1 MIFRVFIVFC
11 IPILG
16 LLSCSSN
23 PSQQAKTNTVEP
35 SKNIAEVLLVSED
48 YLIQAK
54 QNFESNNDIF
64 QRNAYLIQAAEALQ
78 LEQQCQKSIR
88 MLKVIQPELQDNQHH
103 THASLILAE
112 CYLILSDKTF
122 DIVETILSDLT
133 DTDGYK
139 TRIAALEAQLMANKK
154 QWLKAAKALQDT
166 DIEELEKTQTTWKW
180 VKKLDLVELEKARL
194 SELSLQ
200 PWLQLAIIVKR
211 FALEPELFNRQLVK
225 WQNRHFGHPLATNF
239 PEEIEQ
245 AMLELPIQAKRIAV
259 LLPLTGRLANQGLAI
274 KEGILAAY
282 LENLSNTQTSKNN
295 LPDYGESTLNATYSD
310 TQQHKEISF
319 FDSALKTAK
328 QLNVLVADFDVVL
341 GPLVKQQ
348 IIELSAV
355 LPSDKILLALNR
367 VELKTNTITVD
378 QLSNTSETNLPV
390 PEHYYFSL
398 APEDEAQQLA
408 LHIQQKQLIR
418 PIVFAADN
426 STTLRMAEAFIAK
439 WKETANA
446 IKPDLTVFTD
456 NKDMR
461 IRVSQMLDVDQSKQ
475 RIKQIEGMSDVEVF
489 GVERN
494 RRDIDAIVL
503 FANPEQTGLLN
514 PIIEASLSPF
524 ARKSLSVFA
533 SSRSYSVDLNS
544 NSLRDLRNLTFT
556 DMPWILPNHSWQ
568 VLAHQTKELW
578 PQRQDTLLRL
588 FAMGYDALNL
598 LPRLRLLKSLPQ
610 LVSNSLTGNINVDGL
625 GILHRRL
632 LLAQIAQDRV
642 KLLAMD

>member
-1 MIFRVFIVFC
+1 
-11 IPILG
+11 
-16 LLSCSSN
+16 
-23 PSQQAKTNTVEP
+23 
-35 SKNIAEVLLVSED
+35 
-48 YLIQAK
+48 
-54 QNFESNNDIF
+54 
-64 QRNAYLIQAAEALQ
+64 
-78 LEQQCQKSIR
+78 
-88 MLKVIQPELQDNQHH
+88 
-103 THASLILAE
+103 
-112 CYLILSDKTF
+112 
-122 DIVETILSDLT
+122 
-133 DTDGYK
+133 
-139 TRIAALEAQLMANKK
+139 
-154 QWLKAAKALQDT
+154 
-166 DIEELEKTQTTWKW
+166 
-180 VKKLDLVELEKARL
+180 
-194 SELSLQ
+194 
-200 PWLQLAIIVKR
+200 
-211 FALEPELFNRQLVK
+211 
-225 WQNRHFGHPLATNF
+225 
-239 PEEIEQ
+239 
-245 AMLELPIQAKRIAV
+245 
-259 LLPLTGRLANQGLAI
+259 
-274 KEGILAAY
+274 
-282 LENLSNTQTSKNN
+282 
-295 LPDYGESTLNATYSD
+295 
-310 TQQHKEISF
+310 
-319 FDSALKTAK
+319 
-328 QLNVLVADFDVVL
+328 
-341 GPLVKQQ
+341 
-348 IIELSAV
+348 
-355 LPSDKILLALNR
+355 
-367 VELKTNTITVD
+367 
-378 QLSNTSETNLPV
+378 
-390 PEHYYFSL
+390 
-398 APEDEAQQLA
+398 
-408 LHIQQKQLIR
+408 
-418 PIVFAADN
+418 
-426 STTLRMAEAFIAK
+426 MAEAFIAK

>member
-23 PSQQAKTNTVEP
+23 PSQQAKKNTVES
-35 SKNIAEVLLVSED
+35 SKNIAEVLQVSED

-54 QNFESNNDIF
+54 QNFESNNDLF

-166 DIEELEKTQTTWKW
+166 DIEELERTQTTWKW

-225 WQNRHFGHPLATNF
+225 WQSRHFGHPLATNF

-282 LENLSNTQTSKNN
+282 LENLSNIQTSKNN
-295 LPDYGESTLNATYSD
+295 SPDYGESTLNVTYSD

-328 QLNVLVADFDVVL
+328 QLNVLVADFDVIL

-378 QLSNTSETNLPV
+378 QLSNTAETNLPV

-426 STTLRMAEAFIAK
+426 PTTLRMAEAFIAK

-446 IKPDLTVFTD
+446 IKPDLTIFTD

-475 RIKQIEGMSDVEVF
+475 RIKQIEGMSDAEVF

-568 VLAHQTKELW
+568 LLAHQTKELW